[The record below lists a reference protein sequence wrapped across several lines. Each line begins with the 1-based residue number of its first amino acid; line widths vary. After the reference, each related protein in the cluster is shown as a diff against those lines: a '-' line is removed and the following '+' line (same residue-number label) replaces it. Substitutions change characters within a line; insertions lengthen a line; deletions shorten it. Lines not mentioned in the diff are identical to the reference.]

1 MIYIDYWK
9 SSCFELFGNGKLGL
23 LLRQKIDG
31 KMILTDYKK
40 VLVFNFTGMGNT
52 VFFEAKIDGKMIFT
66 GY

>member
-31 KMILTDYKK
+31 KMI
-40 VLVFNFTGMGNT
+40 
-52 VFFEAKIDGKMIFT
+52 FT